1 MTSTAVSRRS
11 ASLIIAGTLIFAP
24 ILIQRVAATSPSI
37 KEGDK
42 CAKVGQTTRG
52 SSGVTF
58 TCTRVGTTKVL
69 KWKLKV
75 VKPTTPTISTTS
87 QIIIQNFAFTASGNV
102 KSADVLSVTNRD
114 DFTHTVT
121 SDTGAFDV
129 TVAGSSKKNLPSL
142 NSGTYA
148 FHCTIHP
155 SMRGT
160 LIVG

>member
-11 ASLIIAGTLIFAP
+11 ISLIFAGTLIFAP
-24 ILIQRVAATSPSI
+24 ILVQHVAASSPSI
-37 KEGDK
+37 KDGDK
-42 CAKVGQTTRG
+42 CAKVGQSTRG
-52 SSGVTF
+52 NSGVSF

-69 KWKLKV
+69 KWKQKV

-87 QIIIQNFAFTASGNV
+87 QITIQNFAFTVSGNV

-121 SDTGAFDV
+121 SDSGAFDV
-129 TVAGSSKKNLPSL
+129 KVAGGAKENFPSL
-142 NSGTYA
+142 SAGKYA

-160 LIVG
+160 ITVS